1 MGYFMRKKITY
12 QTLIGVFAITT
23 STFMVGCNSGTSS
36 NSNGNN
42 TNTQTIYVPEESQVR
57 TPVSAKTIFSK
68 NATANGLQ
76 KASLTSTSNSC
87 IQLTTQNNG
96 QNYFESYTSSPWWS
110 SAYVTVGITNTCSTP
125 QAFSPQIIFNN
136 AQLNGANIPT
146 SISPSASVIGSPWS
160 PVTYSG
166 GGTSNPSL
174 TITSPT
180 CTGSGCSWAQLAPG
194 AQITITT
201 NFGLGESIN
210 SFTIGSVEIAGATPP
225 PPATTGTLALNLS
238 ASGLSSVCSG
248 ATNCNFQVNVV
259 SQSNQVVATEYLNAN
274 TSSTANYNIINL
286 APGNYSVNVV
296 ANSIPSVA
304 SGTITSNVSPAST
317 NVTAGATTTSNVSFG
332 FTSNP
337 INQVTLDL
345 NTANI
350 PAQFANNTV
359 YAQILNSAGATV
371 VTGIQF
377 TKSALTQTI
386 SSSALVSGQTYTL
399 QIQGLA
405 DPKSGVY
412 YSPIIE
418 SFVVNGSSTTVNSNA
433 YQIVPSNKL
442 YTVNLAVQNPQAGQT
457 IAYGSDTNYYSYAI
471 DSVSSGSY
479 TFLSNDTITLTPSA
493 VAGYSS
499 SLSPTN
505 TLTSANAG
513 QTVTLVNTQA
523 TSTLQYC
530 VDSLCQAQ
538 LTTLGV
544 AANVGETNTQ
554 TIFVQNLGSV
564 AATLP
569 TTASYTTAVNG
580 LSVTPGTCGFSLAPG
595 AICSLNVT
603 YAPSSATA
611 KSSTTMIYDSAPL
624 LINYGTTNN
633 TSKIMGEYW
642 CGFSND
648 YCGQSAGN
656 DVNAAATHVI
666 MAFANTNQNGSIAVD
681 PVFPTSLVQSW
692 QNSGKVVT
700 LSVGGANVSWTT
712 VFANTN
718 TFALSVQQAVA
729 QYNLNGVDLDI
740 ENGTATPQQVADA
753 INLLRQYLGESAVIT
768 IAPQNVGVAQNVPS
782 VPSATASNAVG
793 AWNFFVPVLQN
804 SLNSIS
810 LVYQQDYNNGCGY
823 TNPATTEFFECNYA
837 SWANLANASTVT
849 GGSQIAG
856 FVGVPVSKLIVGT
869 IASSS
874 AGVASYYGGM
884 APLQGFY
891 TAMPTSY
898 GITPS
903 GFMFWDSNWD
913 SLNNY
918 TISNGIASMM
928 NM

>member
-1 MGYFMRKKITY
+1 MNKK
-12 QTLIGVFAITT
+12 LLWSLLAST
-23 STFMVGCNSGTSS
+23 SILAVGCSSGNSS
-36 NSNGNN
+36 NTNN
-42 TNTQTIYVPEESQVR
+42 NTTNTQTVYVPEENQVR
-57 TPVSAKTIFSK
+57 TPVSAKTVFAK
-68 NATANGLQ
+68 NTTANGLQ
-76 KASLTSTSNSC
+76 KASLASTGSNSC

-96 QNYFESYTSSPWWS
+96 QNYIESYTSSQWWS
-110 SAYVTVGITNTCSTP
+110 SASVTVGITNTCSTP
-125 QAFSPQIIFNN
+125 QSFNPQIVFNN
-136 AQLNGANIPT
+136 TQINGADIPAST
-146 SISPSASVIGSPWS
+146 SPSASVSGNPWS

-166 GGTSNPSL
+166 GGTANPSL
-174 TITSPT
+174 TVTSPS

-194 AQITITT
+194 AALTIQTS
-201 NFGLGESIN
+201 FGFSSAIN
-210 SFTIGSVEIAGATPP
+210 SFTIGSVEIAGSTPP
-225 PPATTGTLALNLS
+225 PPPTTGTLALNLS
-238 ASGLSSVCSG
+238 ASGLNSVCSG
-248 ATNCNFQVNVV
+248 TTNCNFQVNVI

-274 TSSTANYNIINL
+274 TSSTANYNIVNL

-296 ANSIPSVA
+296 ASSIPSVTT
-304 SGTITSNVSPAST
+304 GTITSNVSPAT
-317 NVTAGATTTSNVSFG
+317 THITAGSTSTSNVSFG

-350 PAQFANNTV
+350 PAQFTNNTV

-371 VTGIQF
+371 VGGIQF
-377 TKSALTQTI
+377 TKSALAQTV
-386 SSSALVSGQTYTL
+386 SSAALVSGQTYTL
-399 QIQGLA
+399 QVQGLA

-418 SFVVNGSSTTVNSNA
+418 SFVVNGSSTTVVANA
-433 YQIVPSNKL
+433 YQVVPNNKL
-442 YTVNLAVQNPQAGQT
+442 YTINLAVQNPQAAQT
-457 IAYGSDTNYYSYAI
+457 IAYGSDTNYYSYAV
-471 DSVSSGSY
+471 DSASSGSY

-499 SLSPTN
+499 SFSPTN

-513 QTVTLVNTQA
+513 QTVTLVNAQA

-538 LTTLGV
+538 LTTLNV

-569 TTASYTTAVNG
+569 TTVSYSAAVSG
-580 LSVTPGTCGFSLAPG
+580 LSVAPGSCGSSLAPN

-603 YAPSSATA
+603 YAPTAATA
-611 KSSTTMIYDSAPL
+611 KSNTTMIYDSAPL
-624 LINYGTTNN
+624 LINYGTTSN
-633 TSKIMGEYW
+633 TSKVLGEYW
-642 CGFSND
+642 CGFSGS
-648 YCGQSAGN
+648 YCGQSTGN

-681 PVFPTSLVQSW
+681 SDFPTSLVQSW
-692 QNSGKVVT
+692 QNAGKVVT
-700 LSVGGANVSWTT
+700 LSVGGENVSWTT

-729 QYNLNGVDLDI
+729 QYGLNGVDLDI

-782 VPSATASNAVG
+782 VPSATASNGVG

-804 SLNSIS
+804 SLNSLS
-810 LVYQQDYNNGCGY
+810 LVYQQDYNNGCGSMSSVSSQY
-823 TNPATTEFFECNYA
+823 FECSYV
-837 SWANLANASTVT
+837 SWANLANGSAVT
-849 GGSQIAG
+849 GGNQIAG

-874 AGVASYYGGM
+874 AGGASYYGGM
-884 APLQGFY
+884 APIQSFY
-891 TAMPTSY
+891 SAMPTSY
-898 GITPS
+898 GVTPR
-903 GFMFWDSNWD
+903 GFMFWDSYWD

-918 TISNGIASMM
+918 TISNGISTMLGL
-928 NM
+928 

>member
-1 MGYFMRKKITY
+1 MNNKK
-12 QTLIGVFAITT
+12 TLWSLLV
-23 STFMVGCNSGTSS
+23 STCVLAAGCSSGSSS
-36 NSNGNN
+36 NNNGSS
-42 TNTQTIYVPEESQVR
+42 TNTQTVYVPETSQVR
-57 TPVSAKTIFSK
+57 TPVSAKTVFAK
-68 NATANGLQ
+68 NTTANGLQ
-76 KASLTSTSNSC
+76 KASTASNSC
-87 IQLTTQNNG
+87 IQLTTQSNG
-96 QNYFESYTSSPWWS
+96 QNYLESYTSSQWWS
-110 SAYVTVGITNTCSTP
+110 SASVTVGITNTCSTP
-125 QAFSPQIIFNN
+125 QAFNPQIVFNN
-136 AQLNGANIPT
+136 TQINGADIPT
-146 SISPSASVIGSPWS
+146 SISPSASVSGNPWS

-166 GGTSNPSL
+166 GGTANPSL
-174 TITSPT
+174 TVTSPS

-194 AQITITT
+194 AALTIQTT
-201 NFGLGESIN
+201 FGLSSAIN
-210 SFTIGSVEIAGATPP
+210 SFTIGSVEIAGSTPP
-225 PPATTGTLALNLS
+225 PPSTTGTLALNLS
-238 ASGLSSVCSG
+238 ASGLNSVCSG
-248 ATNCNFQVNVV
+248 AANCNFQVNVI

-274 TSSTANYNIINL
+274 TSSTASYNITNL

-296 ANSIPSVA
+296 ASSIPSVT
-304 SGTITSNVSPAST
+304 SGTITSNVSPATT
-317 NVTAGATTTSNVSFG
+317 NITAGTTSTSSVSFG

-350 PAQFANNTV
+350 PAQFTNNTV

-371 VTGIQF
+371 VSGIQF
-377 TKSALTQTI
+377 TKSALAQTV
-386 SSSALVSGQTYTL
+386 SSAALVSGQTYTL

-418 SFVVNGSSTTVNSNA
+418 SFVVTGSSTTVNSNA
-433 YQIVPSNKL
+433 YQAVPNNKL
-442 YTVNLAVQNPQAGQT
+442 YTVNLAIQNSQAGQT
-457 IAYGSDTNYYSYAI
+457 IAYGSDTNYYSYAV
-471 DSVSSGSY
+471 DSASSGSY

-493 VAGYSS
+493 VAGYTST
-499 SLSPTN
+499 LSPTN
-505 TLTSANAG
+505 TVTSANAG

-544 AANVGETNTQ
+544 AANAGETNTQ

-569 TTASYTTAVNG
+569 TTVSYSAAVSG
-580 LSVTPGTCGFSLAPG
+580 LSVAPGSCGSSLAPN

-603 YAPSSATA
+603 YAPTAATA

-624 LINYGTTNN
+624 LINYGTTSN
-633 TSKIMGEYW
+633 TSKVLGEYW
-642 CGFSND
+642 CGFSGS
-648 YCGQSAGN
+648 YCGQSTGN

-681 PVFPTSLVQSW
+681 SDFPTALVQSW
-692 QNSGKVVT
+692 QNAGKVVT
-700 LSVGGANVSWTT
+700 LSVGGENVSWTT

-729 QYNLNGVDLDI
+729 QYGLNGVDLDI

-753 INLLRQYLGESAVIT
+753 INLLRQYLGESAVVT

-782 VPSATASNAVG
+782 VPSATASNGVG

-804 SLNSIS
+804 SLNSLS
-810 LVYQQDYNNGCGY
+810 LVYQQDYNNGCGSMSSVSSQY
-823 TNPATTEFFECNYA
+823 FECSYV
-837 SWANLANASTVT
+837 SWANLANGSAVT
-849 GGSQIAG
+849 GGNQIAG

-874 AGVASYYGGM
+874 AGGASYYGGM
-884 APLQGFY
+884 TPIQSFY

-898 GITPS
+898 GITPR
-903 GFMFWDSNWD
+903 GFMFWDSYWD

-918 TISNGIASMM
+918 TISNGISTMLGL
-928 NM
+928 

>member
-1 MGYFMRKKITY
+1 MNKK
-12 QTLIGVFAITT
+12 LLWSLLAST
-23 STFMVGCNSGTSS
+23 SILAVGCSSGNSS
-36 NSNGNN
+36 NTNN
-42 TNTQTIYVPEESQVR
+42 NTTNTQTVYVPEESQVR
-57 TPVSAKTIFSK
+57 TPVSAKTVFAK
-68 NATANGLQ
+68 NTTANGLQ
-76 KASLTSTSNSC
+76 KASLASTGSNSC

-96 QNYFESYTSSPWWS
+96 QNYIESYTSSQWWS
-110 SAYVTVGITNTCSTP
+110 SASVTVGITNTCSTP
-125 QAFSPQIIFNN
+125 QSFNPQIVFNN
-136 AQLNGANIPT
+136 TQINGADIPA
-146 SISPSASVIGSPWS
+146 SISPYASVSGNPWS

-166 GGTSNPSL
+166 GGTANPSL
-174 TITSPT
+174 TVTSPS

-194 AQITITT
+194 AALTIQTS
-201 NFGLGESIN
+201 FGLSSAIN
-210 SFTIGSVEIAGATPP
+210 SFTIGSVEIAGSTPP
-225 PPATTGTLALNLS
+225 PPPTTGTLALNLS
-238 ASGLSSVCSG
+238 ASGLNSVCSG
-248 ATNCNFQVNVV
+248 ATNCNFQVNVI

-274 TSSTANYNIINL
+274 TSSTANYNIVNL

-296 ANSIPSVA
+296 ASSIPSVTT
-304 SGTITSNVSPAST
+304 GTITSNVSPATT
-317 NVTAGATTTSNVSFG
+317 NITAGSTSTSNVSFG

-350 PAQFANNTV
+350 PAQFTNNTV

-371 VTGIQF
+371 VGGIQF
-377 TKSALTQTI
+377 TKSALAQTV
-386 SSSALVSGQTYTL
+386 SSAALVSGQTYTL
-399 QIQGLA
+399 QVQGLA

-418 SFVVNGSSTTVNSNA
+418 SFVVNGSSTTVVANA
-433 YQIVPSNKL
+433 YQAVPNNKL
-442 YTVNLAVQNPQAGQT
+442 YTVNLAVQNPQAAQT
-457 IAYGSDTNYYSYAI
+457 IAYGSDTNYYSYAV
-471 DSVSSGSY
+471 DSASSGSY

-513 QTVTLVNTQA
+513 QTVTLVNAQA

-538 LTTLGV
+538 LTTLNV

-569 TTASYTTAVNG
+569 TTVSYSAAVSG
-580 LSVTPGTCGFSLAPG
+580 LSVAPGSCGSSLAPN

-603 YAPSSATA
+603 YAPTAATA

-624 LINYGTTNN
+624 LINYGTTSN
-633 TSKIMGEYW
+633 TSKVLGEYW
-642 CGFSND
+642 CGFSGS
-648 YCGQSAGN
+648 YCGQSTGN

-681 PVFPTSLVQSW
+681 SDFPTALVQSW
-692 QNSGKVVT
+692 QNAGKVVT
-700 LSVGGANVSWTT
+700 LSVGGENVSWTT

-729 QYNLNGVDLDI
+729 QYGLNGVDLDI

-782 VPSATASNAVG
+782 VPSATASNGVG

-804 SLNSIS
+804 SLNSLS
-810 LVYQQDYNNGCGY
+810 LVYQQDYNNGCGSMSSVSSQY
-823 TNPATTEFFECNYA
+823 FECSYV
-837 SWANLANASTVT
+837 SWANLANGSAVT
-849 GGSQIAG
+849 GGNQIAG

-874 AGVASYYGGM
+874 AGGASYYGGM
-884 APLQGFY
+884 APIQSFY
-891 TAMPTSY
+891 SAMPTSY
-898 GITPS
+898 GVTPR
-903 GFMFWDSNWD
+903 GFMFWDSYWD

-918 TISNGIASMM
+918 TISNGISTMLGL
-928 NM
+928 